1 MMDQDLDRM
10 EAELTR
16 LMHARLGLRGASL
29 DVLTRRA
36 GRSLPR
42 AVRRDLASILRARAL
57 SAHPRLVPMVDG
69 PALRAA
75 AARVAGHLRGI
86 DPKAQRFD
94 RLLGL
99 AGVLVFNLVVVA
111 LGVLAVLAWRGFL

>member
-1 MMDQDLDRM
+1 MLSDIN
-10 EAELTR
+10 
-16 LMHARLGLRGASL
+16 
-29 DVLTRRA
+29 VIC
-36 GRSLPR
+36 
-42 AVRRDLASILRARAL
+42 VRDFILRASAL